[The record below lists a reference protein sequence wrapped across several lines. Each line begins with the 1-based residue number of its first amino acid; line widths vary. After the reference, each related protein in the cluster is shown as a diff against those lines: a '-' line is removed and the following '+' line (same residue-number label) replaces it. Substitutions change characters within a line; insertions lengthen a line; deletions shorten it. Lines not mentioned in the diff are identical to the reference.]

1 MEFKGLN
8 KEEVNKRIKE
18 GKVNKIKNNQFK
30 SYLKIIFNAFF
41 NFYNLI
47 LYGVAII
54 FILYSVIKKDSIA
67 ISKYGFLLVVI
78 LNGCISLFTNI
89 KAKRKLTKLNL
100 INKSKYKV
108 IRDNKE
114 ILINDD
120 EIVLDDII
128 IIKGGE
134 VIPCDITI
142 LEGNINLD
150 ESILTGES
158 DLILKKENDLIL
170 GGSSAINGYIIGRV
184 FKVGK
189 DSYINGIKSSLI
201 KIKKK
206 KTPLERNLNT
216 LILFMIILMI
226 PASLI
231 ILLKTLS
238 INEWNLTKEV
248 ISKTATIIV
257 GMIPI
262 GMILLSSITLTN
274 SVIKLLK
281 QNVLTQNLYS
291 IENLAKIDTLALDK
305 TGTITTSNL
314 LVEKIIKLNDNFNEE
329 LLLTYLSLLKEN
341 NKTSISIINYLK
353 NKGIKVIN
361 NINYKDIKEF
371 SSKDKYSSITLNN
384 NKYYLGACEFISLN
398 NNTINKSKEYE
409 QEGKRVLL
417 FKENDTDLALF
428 ILSDEISKGIKESI
442 SNFKKLGINIKVISG
457 DNLDTVKFIANKVGI
472 DVSRSI
478 SLENMSLN
486 EVKDIALNYDIFTR
500 SSPEQKEVIIKE
512 LELNNNKVCYIGD
525 GINDLLSLK
534 TATCSISFKNASS
547 ASKNVS
553 DFILL
558 DNDFNSLD
566 KIIYEGRR
574 VINNIERSSL
584 LFLTKNIFFFLASI
598 SSLFFNKGML
608 IDIESIYIFEW
619 IVIAFGGFL
628 LSIENNIPKKE
639 EDNFIKRVSFKAFL
653 SGFYLFLPIFILSII
668 NNHCSSLIGNTFGVS
683 TLSITLG
690 GLILYLNIIIPSSKY
705 SRICLLTISILS
717 IGILIFIPPL
727 FLNSGYLSNVSSI
740 KDQLGL
746 LIQGIFNFEIFNE
759 FNLNSYL
766 YLLISFILNSLIFL
780 FINYLIE
787 SKVKE
792 SKK

>member
-1 MEFKGLN
+1 MEYKGLT
-8 KEEVNKRIKE
+8 KEELNKRIKE
-18 GKVNKIKNNQFK
+18 GKINKIKNNESK
-30 SYLKIIFNAFF
+30 SYFKIIFNAFF

-54 FILYSVIKKDSIA
+54 FIFYSIIKKDSIA
-67 ISKYGFLLVVI
+67 ISKYGFLIVVI
-78 LNGCISLFTNI
+78 LNGCISLYTNI

-120 EIVLDDII
+120 EIALDDII

-134 VIPCDITI
+134 VIPCDILI
-142 LEGNINLD
+142 LEGSINID

-184 FKVGK
+184 SKVGK
-189 DSYINGIKSSLI
+189 DSYINGIKSSLV

-226 PASLI
+226 PAALI
-231 ILLKTLS
+231 VFLKTLS

-329 LLLTYLSLLKEN
+329 ILLTYLSLFKEN
-341 NKTSISIINYLK
+341 NKTSIAISSYLS
-353 NKGIKVIN
+353 NKGIKIIE

-371 SSKDKYSSITLNN
+371 SSENKYSSITLNE

-398 NNTINKSKEYE
+398 NNTILKCKEY
-409 QEGKRVLL
+409 QKEGKRVLL

-457 DNLDTVKFIANKVGI
+457 DDLDTVKFIANKVGI

-478 SLENMSLN
+478 SLVNMSLN

-500 SSPEQKEVIIKE
+500 SNPEQKEAIIKE
-512 LELNNNKVCYIGD
+512 LELNNKKVCYIGD

-534 TATCSISFKNASS
+534 NATCSISFKNASS

-584 LFLTKNIFFFLASI
+584 LFLTKNIFFFLVSI
-598 SSLFFNKGML
+598 SSLFFNRGML

-619 IVIAFGGFL
+619 VVIAFGGFL

-668 NNHCSSLIGNTFGVS
+668 NNHYPSLIGNTFGVS

-705 SRICLLTISILS
+705 SRICLLIVSIFS

-740 KDQLGL
+740 KDQLSL
-746 LIQGIFNFEIFNE
+746 LIKGIFNYEIFNE